1 MPKRKRDEVPVDF
14 VSRFGFA
21 RLDGT
26 VALPAQQPAAVAVQE
41 LTINFVGSRPN
52 ALQASQQRLAFAG
65 ALLTCPGSVGM
76 LAPDVMELVG
86 LLATGVD
93 YCALCAPPPVESLG
107 SVVKKCPG
115 SLAHTRGAQGT
126 FTPKI
131 KKTAGRPLLH
141 QDGTPRLR
149 QMCDDCTA
157 IQRKRKIK
165 CYRARSSADQS
176 ARRAKRVAY
185 EIASLGDLVDLTG
198 GRSPPHP

>member
-1 MPKRKRDEVPVDF
+1 MPKRKRDEDPVDF

-41 LTINFVGSRPN
+41 LTNFVGSRPN

-126 FTPKI
+126 FTPRQNL
-131 KKTAGRPLLH
+131 AN

-149 QMCDDCTA
+149 QMCDDCSV
-157 IQRKRKIK
+157 INRKKK
-165 CYRARSSADQS
+165 AKHNRARSSADQS

-185 EIASLGDLVDLTG
+185 EEATLGDEVDLSG
-198 GRSPPHP
+198 ERSPPHP

>member
-1 MPKRKRDEVPVDF
+1 MPKRKRDEDPVDF

-41 LTINFVGSRPN
+41 LTNFVGSRPN

-115 SLAHTRGAQGT
+115 YLAHTRGAQGT
-126 FTPKI
+126 FTPRLHQDG
-131 KKTAGRPLLH
+131 TPFLH

-149 QMCDDCTA
+149 QMCDDCSV
-157 IQRKRKIK
+157 INRKNCTKHNHA
-165 CYRARSSADQS
+165 RASADQS

-185 EIASLGDLVDLTG
+185 EEATLGDEVDLSG
-198 GRSPPHP
+198 ERSPPHP